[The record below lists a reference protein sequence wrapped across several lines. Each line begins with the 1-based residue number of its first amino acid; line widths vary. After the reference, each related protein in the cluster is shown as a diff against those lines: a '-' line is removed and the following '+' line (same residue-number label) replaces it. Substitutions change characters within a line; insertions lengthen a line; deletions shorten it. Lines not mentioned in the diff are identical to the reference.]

1 VEAFAA
7 KVRGAQFCKPL
18 GLRYNYLALA
28 GKIRMGQKINPISF
42 RMGVV
47 KNWPARWLLKGNCGR
62 FLEEDEVIRR
72 VVKEK
77 IAQAGVSAL
86 EIERTSNSLKVSI
99 QAARPGFIIGRG
111 GKGIEDLTKAIEKE
125 LRLVRKRRGGAAEG
139 KDAPGGFSLNVEELK
154 RSQIAA
160 VYVAQQIAWDL
171 EKRLPFRRTMK
182 KYIEQM
188 MQNREVKGAKLFLS
202 GRLDGNEIARRERL
216 VRGSLPLQT
225 LRADIDYGTAT
236 AFTSYGTVG
245 IKVWIYKGEIF
256 LEKNKSEN
264 TKDED
269 KRAPSPRDNRIF

>member
-1 VEAFAA
+1 
-7 KVRGAQFCKPL
+7 
-18 GLRYNYLALA
+18 
-28 GKIRMGQKINPISF
+28 MGQKINPISF
-42 RMGVV
+42 RIGVV
-47 KNWPARWLLKGNCGR
+47 KNWPARWLLKGNYGR
-62 FLEEDEVIRR
+62 FLEEDEAIRR
-72 VVKEK
+72 VVREK

-86 EIERTSNSLKVSI
+86 EIERTSNNLKVFI

-125 LRLVRKRRGGAAEG
+125 IRLVRKKRGGAALDG
-139 KDAPGGFSLNVEELK
+139 KLFSGLSLNVEELK

-160 VYVAQQIAWDL
+160 PYVAQQIAWDL

-182 KYIEQM
+182 KYMEQM
-188 MQNREVKGAKLFLS
+188 MQNRDVKGAKLFLS

-256 LEKNKSEN
+256 LEKDKSEN
-264 TKDED
+264 MKDKNEGV
-269 KRAPSPRDNRIF
+269 PSPRDSRNF